1 MEGYTDPHDG
11 DVILNVE
18 MFVPSSHVGRIIGKG
33 GANVRELQR
42 LTGAMIKLPDQLS
55 PPPKDQTSVVL
66 IGKWIQVLVSKY
78 ILYSNLNTYGSKID
92 YISNTNDN
100 NFILQTAQQ
109 RLRAMLLQTSNSN
122 GSSSTVLQRMNG
134 TNVAAKS
141 SGDD

>member
-42 LTGAMIKLPDQLS
+42 LTGVMIKLPDQLS

-66 IGKWIQVLVSKY
+66 IGKWIQVLVRRTTWNGDKESTELAKIY
-78 ILYSNLNTYGSKID
+78 CGDIQNILWSSNYPKNLSLEK
-92 YISNTNDN
+92 
-100 NFILQTAQQ
+100 
-109 RLRAMLLQTSNSN
+109 
-122 GSSSTVLQRMNG
+122 
-134 TNVAAKS
+134 
-141 SGDD
+141 

>member
-66 IGKWIQVLVSKY
+66 IGKWIQVLVS
-78 ILYSNLNTYGSKID
+78 SNLNFGFKISGKNDPKLTISFYRLLSND
-92 YISNTNDN
+92 YVQCFCKLLIPMVP
-100 NFILQTAQQ
+100 LQPF
-109 RLRAMLLQTSNSN
+109 LNE
-122 GSSSTVLQRMNG
+122 
-134 TNVAAKS
+134 
-141 SGDD
+141 

>member
-66 IGKWIQVLVSKY
+66 IGKWIQVLVS
-78 ILYSNLNTYGSKID
+78 SNFNFGLKISEKRSK
-92 YISNTNDN
+92 TN

-122 GSSSTVLQRMNG
+122 GSSSTVPQRVNG

>member
-66 IGKWIQVLVSKY
+66 IGKWIQVLVSTTQKK
-78 ILYSNLNTYGSKID
+78 LYSNLKN
-92 YISNTNDN
+92 IS
-100 NFILQTAQQ
+100 
-109 RLRAMLLQTSNSN
+109 
-122 GSSSTVLQRMNG
+122 
-134 TNVAAKS
+134 
-141 SGDD
+141 